1 MTDPSTNPPPDFSLL
16 RVEYK
21 QRELD
26 ERDVAQDPITQFI
39 LWLNEA
45 INAGAH
51 EPNAMTLA
59 TCTPAGMP
67 SARIVLLKG
76 VDERGF
82 AFYTNYLS
90 HKGRELDQNPNAAL
104 VFYWPEL
111 ERQVRVEGIV
121 SRTSAQ
127 ESSDYFNSRPA
138 DARIGSAA
146 SPQSQPLASRGEL
159 EALQKNLR
167 DRYPD
172 GNVPCPPHWGGYR
185 VRPRRVEFWQ
195 GGPSRLHDRIEYLLD
210 GNGQWTRRRL
220 AP

>member
-1 MTDPSTNPPPDFSLL
+1 MAEFPDTRHPDLSQL
-16 RVEYK
+16 RIEYML
-21 QRELD
+21 RALD
-26 ERDVAQDPITQFI
+26 ERDVDENPISQFVK
-39 LWLNEA
+39 WLNESIA
-45 INAGAH
+45 AGAH

-59 TCTPAGMP
+59 TCTREGVP
-67 SARIVLLKG
+67 SARIVLLKI

-82 AFYTNYLS
+82 AFFTNYLS
-90 HKGRELDQNPNAAL
+90 RKGRELADNPRAAL

-111 ERQVRVEGIV
+111 ERQVRVEGDVIL
-121 SRTSAQ
+121 TSAQ
-127 ESSDYFNSRPA
+127 ESADYFTSRPG

-146 SPQSQPLASRGEL
+146 SPQSQPIESRQEL
-159 EALQKNLR
+159 EARQRALL

-195 GGPSRLHDRIEYLLD
+195 GRVSRLHDRIEYLLD
-210 GNGQWTRRRL
+210 GSGRWKRQRL